1 MFAFFALFILLDTLS
16 LLKLPSLVFWTV
28 AILFL
33 TYIITQGSI
42 YLYYHRVIRL
52 WRCEERYC
60 QSLVEFYNHL
70 KSDNW
75 SIRHKP
81 SFFMLL
87 FAITVNYGMCRFLCA
102 HCVSLGL
109 MRHSQRISSTR
120 RTKVSIMPRHK
131 TSPFSYCTYTPP
143 PPPPG

>member
-33 TYIITQGSI
+33 TYVITQGSI

-60 QSLVEFYNHL
+60 QSLVEFYYHL

-87 FAITVNYGMCRFLCA
+87 FAITINYGTRASTVEDLR
-102 HCVSLGL
+102 VL
-109 MRHSQRISSTR
+109 MRDSQRISSTR
-120 RTKVSIMPRHK
+120 RTKVSIMPRRK
-131 TSPFSYCTYTPP
+131 TSPFSYCAHIQLMSC
-143 PPPPG
+143 